1 MREKKSELEIY
12 SGIAILFVV
21 IIHCNAYYIKNIN
34 DIKIPIYIEIISNI
48 VDIAVPMFIFIAG
61 YKYYLNNTYD
71 NYNIYCKKK
80 IHKVM
85 KPFLVISILFILKS
99 ILIEYEN
106 PSALDLIKRMMTI
119 FIGYND
125 AYQLWYIPMYLFI
138 ALSYPIIYKNIKSD
152 TLRYVLIALVI
163 IVYEIL
169 STKFRF
175 LLNHPFDFI
184 YYLIFWEIGVSF
196 AKQEIYSKLRKYEV
210 LIVCIYIVLSIVIPK
225 LSKYIIYPIGAIS
238 YYFISMRLKNIKIL
252 EVLGKYSFYIY
263 LLHAPT
269 LNTIVCYIFYNIA
282 IISLPI
288 GIMLSSIMVIFIS
301 IVLYN
306 VINRTFIKYLI
317 FN

>member
-1 MREKKSELEIY
+1 MIT
-12 SGIAILFVV
+12 I
-21 IIHCNAYYIKNIN
+21 
-34 DIKIPIYIEIISNI
+34 IYI
-48 VDIAVPMFIFIAG
+48 V
-61 YKYYLNNTYD
+61 
-71 NYNIYCKKK
+71 KK

-210 LIVCIYIVLSIVIPK
+210 LIVCIYIVLSIVMPK